1 MSLDF
6 LILYEHVVREYES
19 LLLLRAELERRG
31 YTVEIRQLLDRK
43 KLRYF
48 TWKKPRVLVASN
60 LYDNEG
66 LNSHVYNNVGRC
78 ERVVNLHWEQMLSDT
93 QEEQPWFNF
102 SGNARK
108 CVQTC
113 WGERTRRRLIDHG
126 VPERNAVVTGA
137 VMMDFLR
144 PEFAGYFRDK
154 KSLCGEFGL
163 DPQKRLLLY
172 VSSFGYASM
181 DEKEVAELS
190 QMAGQDFSAFARV
203 NRESM
208 AATLDWFDR
217 YLAAHPECELVYR
230 RHPSEWNSPQLEA
243 LARRRKNFHVIFA
256 HSVKQWIV
264 AADDILIWMST
275 AIAEV
280 YFAGKNCRILRP
292 QPIPHEFDPV
302 IYRGGHF
309 ITGYDA
315 FAAALDAPKT
325 AAEFPI
331 SREVIEGYF
340 DRGDRPAYLRM
351 ADLLE
356 QVRAEPPRDHPFG
369 DGFRPHFNWL
379 KFFALLGIHQ
389 MDALHLDPARLKKVF
404 PRFADFAGRI
414 YGYIQKAK
422 VSKAQVAAW
431 QRQIAPYVAAQAG
444 GAKD

>member
-1 MSLDF
+1 MGLDF

-19 LLLLRAELERRG
+19 LLLLKAELERRG
-31 YTVEIRQLLDRK
+31 YSVEIRQLLDRK
-43 KLRYF
+43 KLKYF
-48 TWKKPRVLVASN
+48 TWKRPRVLVASN

-93 QEEQPWFNF
+93 QEAEPWFNF

-126 VPERNAVVTGA
+126 VPPQNAVVTGA

-144 PEFAGYFRDK
+144 PEFEGYFLDRAA
-154 KSLCGEFGL
+154 LCREFGL
-163 DPQKRLLLY
+163 DPDKRLLLY
-172 VSSFGYASM
+172 ISSFGYASM
-181 DEKEVAELS
+181 GEDEVAELS
-190 QMAGQDFSAFARV
+190 RMAGQDFSEFARV

-217 YLAAHPECELVYR
+217 YLAVHPDVELVYR
-230 RHPSEWNSPQLEA
+230 RHPSEWDSPA
-243 LARRRKNFHVIFA
+243 LAALAAKRPGFHVIFE
-256 HSVKQWIV
+256 HSVKQWIT
-264 AADDILIWMST
+264 AADDIFIWMST

-280 YFAGKNCRILRP
+280 YFAGKSCRILRP

-302 IYRGGHF
+302 IYRDGRCVGS
-309 ITGYDA
+309 YEE
-315 FAAALDAPKT
+315 FAAALSAP

-331 SREVIEGYF
+331 PKEVIEGYF
-340 DRGDRPAYLRM
+340 DDDPARPAYLRM

-356 QVRAEPPRDHPFG
+356 QVHREPPRDHPF
-369 DGFRPHFNWL
+369 DAAFRPHFNWL
-379 KFFALLGIHQ
+379 KCFALIGVHAL
-389 MDALHLDPARLKKVF
+389 DALHLDPARF
-404 PRFADFAGRI
+404 RRICPPFADFAGRI

-422 VSKAQVAAW
+422 VAPAQQQVW
-431 QRQIAPYVAAQAG
+431 RQKIARYI
-444 GAKD
+444 K